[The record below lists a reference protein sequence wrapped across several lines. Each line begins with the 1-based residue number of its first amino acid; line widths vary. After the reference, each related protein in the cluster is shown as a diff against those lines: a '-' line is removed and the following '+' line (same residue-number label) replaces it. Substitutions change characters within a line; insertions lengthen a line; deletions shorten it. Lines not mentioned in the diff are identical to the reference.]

1 MVNFTLF
8 AIFFFAAIIFFIIT
22 IGLFIVFGKLMKLQ
36 VKRWFMASKGYVEV
50 EHISDTKVRNYFIL
64 RPSKNK
70 FDISDGFYHYIPEC
84 VSRKGDILRKF
95 DQAFLSKV
103 PEIDPSELEGL
114 SDKDREAYVKRVNA
128 EWEELRGLYKVV
140 SGLKYDPQLLNRKFG
155 MPVITYYGD
164 NPDPFNPADRK
175 KSYGSGVI
183 KDMYLRLL
191 LTQRF
196 KDFQLIMAILLISW
210 VVVAIALFG
219 FWQVYKTNANSLKTC
234 IDALNV
240 SNNNYVT
247 LVNSTFNKMAQ
258 GSTFV
263 VGG

>member
-1 MVNFTLF
+1 MATSFVLF
-8 AIFFFAAIIFFIIT
+8 AVFFFSAIIFCILFVLTWII
-22 IGLFIVFGKLMKLQ
+22 FGKLMRLQ
-36 VKRWFMASKGYVEV
+36 IKRWFMASKGYVEV

-84 VSRKGDILRKF
+84 VTRKGDILRKF
-95 DQAFLSKV
+95 DPSFLTKV
-103 PEIDPSELEGL
+103 PEVEPEELEGL
-114 SDKDREAYVKRVNA
+114 NDKDRELYLKRVKA
-128 EWEELRGLYKVV
+128 EWEELKGLYKVV

-164 NPDPFNPADRK
+164 NPDPMNYAERT

-196 KDFQLIMAILLISW
+196 KDFQMMIAIMLISLI
-210 VVVAIALFG
+210 VVAIACFG
-219 FWQVYKTNANSLKTC
+219 LWRVHLTDSTNYHNC
-234 IDALNV
+234 II
-240 SNNNYVT
+240 
-247 LVNSTFNKMAQ
+247 LVNETNTKIMTLLNQTMLQNAQSSTI
-258 GSTFV
+258 V
-263 VGG
+263 VS